1 MTSMNL
7 YWGTVMATVV
17 AFFLFHLAAAAM
29 GVGVPLQWHDALHL
43 DGLAVAEPIHL
54 Q

>member
-7 YWGTVMATVV
+7 DWGTVMATVV

-29 GVGVPLQWHDALHL
+29 GVDVPLQWHGALHL
-43 DGLAVAEPIHL
+43 GGLTVAKPIHL